1 MDISKIIKKK
11 KMTNAGFAEAVR
23 VTENTVYCWRSGK
36 HKVNR
41 LNQLV
46 IQIWLDGGD
55 CHATFT
61 REEWEPY
68 RKNYTVKELSEM
80 TDLDIGTIH
89 RMHGEKEF
97 STRIQ
102 IILRNRLG

>member
-1 MDISKIIKKK
+1 MNIDKILKDR

-36 HKVNR
+36 HKINR

-61 REEWEPY
+61 REEWGLY
-68 RKNYTVKELSEM
+68 RKKYSIKDLSKI
-80 TDLDIGTIH
+80 TDLDTGTIN

-97 STRIQ
+97 SPRIQ
-102 IILRNRLG
+102 VILRNRLG